1 MTNANTEFTGIPGVT
16 IWVSAGE
23 YSLRNPTGIPR
34 IEVVVGPCG
43 PINLYKAVTV
53 TLGKPPKVLGKLPYP
68 VSRQVKAFIELNR
81 DLLLEH
87 WNEKTS
93 LISTVEELRRMPPS
107 WRNKSPQTA

>member
-1 MTNANTEFTGIPGVT
+1 MCNANTDFTRIPGVT

-34 IEVVVGPCG
+34 IEVVVGTCTPNN
-43 PINLYKAVTV
+43 PYDAVTV

-87 WNEKTS
+87 WTEQTCS
-93 LISTVEELRRMPPS
+93 ITTVEE
-107 WRNKSPQTA
+107 